1 MKDKLRFSAVG
12 KGLTLHGN
20 ESFKFGGDEALKS
33 SIVNYKNF
41 FRGKRFENTT
51 SREYGSSSDNEGFK
65 SLKTGKQSKQD
76 QKNSEDQN
84 KIGVPSEYYSNKNK
98 KINSHASIN

>member
-33 SIVNYKNF
+33 SIVNYKYF
-41 FRGKRFENTT
+41 FRGKKFENTS
-51 SREYGSSSDNEGFK
+51 SREYGTSSDKEGFK
-65 SLKTGKQSKQD
+65 SLKTGKHSKQD
-76 QKNSEDQN
+76 QKYSEDQN
-84 KIGVPSEYYSNKNK
+84 KIGVPSEQYSNKNK
-98 KINSHASIN
+98 KIINHASIN